1 MHVFVCVHV
10 CVYMY
15 VWMWNMD
22 IWGVEGVE
30 AEAELL
36 STIGIYVYICID
48 VFIYASNIWSIL
60 YSLFVSDHM
69 HIHMYIYKIWGVKE
83 VKAEAKLLSAIGI
96 YVYIHIDIF
105 IYASNIRSILYSLNV
120 SDHMHVYIYIIWGVK
135 GVEAEAELLSTM
147 SGDVYLYACIYIY
160 IYICIFMPRPSYYPL

>member
-1 MHVFVCVHV
+1 
-10 CVYMY
+10 
-15 VWMWNMD
+15 
-22 IWGVEGVE
+22 
-30 AEAELL
+30 
-36 STIGIYVYICID
+36 
-48 VFIYASNIWSIL
+48 
-60 YSLFVSDHM
+60 
-69 HIHMYIYKIWGVKE
+69 MYIYKIWGVKE
-83 VKAEAKLLSAIGI
+83 VKAEAKLLSAIG
-96 YVYIHIDIF
+96 